1 MKMHR
6 WVSRSFPRVFFKL
19 ARLMKKHV
27 FSLGLMLVAALAF
40 TNCAKQEV
48 INDTPE
54 QPAVSAG
61 VPFELTAGMDT
72 KTEATDAGVIT
83 WKTGDALAV
92 FHAEAGSTTYS
103 KNDKFTFDSGS
114 SFKGELQDGALTA
127 DAYDWYAL
135 YPYYYSIPAPDNIT
149 TGYTTFAASQ
159 TQTGNNSMAHLCGSN
174 VPMYGK
180 ATGVA
185 KDTKPTITMNQAASI
200 IKVHVTN
207 AIDGAIAVTSVAFT
221 APVNIVGNYFINFAG
236 AQPSFTETGTPKE
249 TATLTVKEGDTIA
262 KNGTADFYIVVKP
275 FEAAANDEITVS
287 VNGYKKT
294 IELASAVTFAPGKI
308 KTINFNY
315 DKVIPV
321 FQAAFYE
328 LASSIA
334 AGDEIIFAS
343 GKTGSV
349 QVMKQF
355 DGTSNNYKTESAN
368 VTAGK
373 IYSTEPMG
381 IYTVAKSGDDYT
393 FFDYRR
399 ETYLN
404 ATNTTSSNYLKE
416 SDDVDEYAKFSVE
429 FSDDTPT
436 VKCTG
441 KASRNILKY
450 NTSGMFSCYSS
461 GQNPVYIYKKVV
473 TKAVSSITVT
483 TAPTKTD
490 YTVGEELDMTGA
502 VITATYD
509 DATTGDVTALVST
522 DAEEVLAH
530 AGNNK
535 AVTVSFMGKTATF
548 NVNVAKGEAG
558 LSFAKTAYTVSVNAD
573 FATPV
578 LANPHG
584 LTVTYSSSDD
594 DLVLVDEN
602 TGEIAIGNTAG
613 GPVTITASTTGNAD
627 YNAGSASYTITISA
641 TPVNATLN
649 VDFESAVSAYTDWT
663 ITNLASQQT
672 NAGVTAHGGSYFGST
687 NGKASGSIQTKN
699 KIAKP
704 QSIVFY
710 ISKTSTNT
718 TASSWIVEVSTNGT
732 DWTQVGDKQ
741 SASADITKGEW
752 TEVSRDLSSY
762 ANVYVRVRYDGTTA
776 TRCIDDITL
785 TYLN

>member
-1 MKMHR
+1 
-6 WVSRSFPRVFFKL
+6 
-19 ARLMKKHV
+19 MKKL
-27 FSLGLMLVAALAF
+27 FITWGFVAAALTLF
-40 TNCAKQEV
+40 SCTKQEV

-61 VPFELTAGMDT
+61 VPFELSAGMDT
-72 KTEATDAGVIT
+72 KTQATDAGVIT
-83 WKTGDALAV
+83 WAEGDKLSV
-92 FHAEAGSTTYS
+92 FHAEAETTNYS
-103 KNDKFTFDSGS
+103 KNDAFTFEEGS
-114 SFKGELQDGALTA
+114 SFKGTLQDGELTA

-135 YPYYYSIPAPDNIT
+135 YPYYSTIPSPANT
-149 TGYTTFAASQ
+149 TKGYTTFAASQ
-159 TQTGNNSMAHLCGSN
+159 TQTGNSSKAHLCGSN

-180 ATGVA
+180 ATGVS
-185 KDTKPTITMNQAASI
+185 KNVKPVITMDQAASV

-207 AIDGAIAVTSVAFT
+207 ALEDDLTVTSVAFT
-221 APVNIVGNYFINFAG
+221 APANIVGNYFINFAG
-236 AQPSFTETGTPKE
+236 AQPSFTETGTPKK

-315 DKVIPV
+315 DKVVPV
-321 FQAAFYE
+321 FQAAYYE

-368 VTAGK
+368 VTANK

-404 ATNTTSSNYLKE
+404 ATNTTGSNYLKE

-429 FSDDTPT
+429 FSGDTPT

-441 KASRNILKY
+441 KSSRNILRY

-461 GQNPVYIYKKVV
+461 GQNPVYIYKKVD

-509 DATTGDVTALVST
+509 DETTGDVTAFVST

-535 AVTVSFMGKTATF
+535 AVTVSYMGKTATF

-558 LSFAKTAYTVSVNAD
+558 LAYAKMAYTVSVNAD

-578 LANPHG
+578 LTNPHG
-584 LTVTYSSSDD
+584 LSVTYSSSDE

-602 TGEIAIGNTAG
+602 TGDVVIGSTAG

-627 YNAGSASYTITISA
+627 YNAGSASYTITITDS
-641 TPVNATLN
+641 
-649 VDFESAVSAYTDWT
+649 VDYSIVYTST
-663 ITNLASQQT
+663 ITLSTTGGTSASAAKVVIDAVEY
-672 NAGVTAHGGSYFGST
+672 NAIKAGTSSKAGAVKLTVPSGATKLHVHMAGWNGESVKIKVTPTEKIDST
-687 NGKASGSIQTKN
+687 NPVSLTADSGVAGTTPFTLSGEGSDYYFAIDLKSITTDTELT
-699 KIAKP
+699 
-704 QSIVFY
+704 F
-710 ISKTSTNT
+710 
-718 TASSWIVEVSTNGT
+718 TASSGKRFLIWGVNAE
-732 DWTQVGDKQ
+732 
-741 SASADITKGEW
+741 
-752 TEVSRDLSSY
+752 
-762 ANVYVRVRYDGTTA
+762 
-776 TRCIDDITL
+776 
-785 TYLN
+785 

>member
-6 WVSRSFPRVFFKL
+6 WVSRSFPKVFFKL

-48 INDTPE
+48 INGTPE

-207 AIDGAIAVTSVAFT
+207 SLDADLTVTSVSFT
-221 APVNIVGNYFINFAG
+221 AQQDIVGNFFINFAG
-236 AQPSFTETGTPKE
+236 AQPSFTKTGTPKT
-249 TATLTVKEGDTIA
+249 TATLTVKEGNPIA
-262 KNGTADFYIVVKP
+262 KAGTADFYIVVKP

-287 VNGYKKT
+287 VNGLEKT

-308 KTINFNY
+308 KTVNFNFDQSVFMWDLTTNSY
-315 DKVIPV
+315 SSASANQVTWNHIKAQMVADKASATTDANNYLGGDANNRTSSRFYKNSILTITPSTGVLISKVEAEATSESYANALKNSVWTNATAEVDGTKITITPTNGESAFFATLGGTVGLSGVTV
-321 FQAAFYE
+321 FYTD
-328 LASSIA
+328 LVVKNVVSIA
-334 AGDEIIFAS
+334 
-343 GKTGSV
+343 
-349 QVMKQF
+349 
-355 DGTSNNYKTESAN
+355 
-368 VTAGK
+368 
-373 IYSTEPMG
+373 
-381 IYTVAKSGDDYT
+381 
-393 FFDYRR
+393 
-399 ETYLN
+399 
-404 ATNTTSSNYLKE
+404 
-416 SDDVDEYAKFSVE
+416 
-429 FSDDTPT
+429 
-436 VKCTG
+436 
-441 KASRNILKY
+441 
-450 NTSGMFSCYSS
+450 
-461 GQNPVYIYKKVV
+461 
-473 TKAVSSITVT
+473 VT
-483 TAPTKTD
+483 TPPTKTD
-490 YTVGEELDMTGA
+490 YKVGETLDMSGA

-509 DATTGDVTALVST
+509 DATTDDVTAYVTT
-522 DAEEVLAH
+522 DAAEVLNH
-530 AGNNK
+530 AGDAK
-535 AVTVSFMGKTATF
+535 LVTVTFEGKTATF
-548 NVNVAKGEAG
+548 NVNVAKGDAD
-558 LSFAKTAYTVSVNAD
+558 LSYSIPSYSVLVGAD

-578 LANPHG
+578 LTNPHG

-602 TGEIAIGNTAG
+602 KGDVVIGSKAG

-627 YNAGSASYTITISA
+627 YNAGSASYTITITDSVDYSTVYTSNVTLSTTGGASA
-641 TPVNATLN
+641 SSAKVVIDDVEYNAIKAGTGSKAGAVKLTVPSGATILHVHMAGWNGESVEIKVTPTEKI
-649 VDFESAVSAYTDWT
+649 D
-663 ITNLASQQT
+663 
-672 NAGVTAHGGSYFGST
+672 ST
-687 NGKASGSIQTKN
+687 NPVSLTADSGVAGTTPFTLSGEGSDYYFAIDL
-699 KIAKP
+699 
-704 QSIVFY
+704 QSITTDTELTF
-710 ISKTSTNT
+710 
-718 TASSWIVEVSTNGT
+718 TASSGKRFLIWGVNAE
-732 DWTQVGDKQ
+732 
-741 SASADITKGEW
+741 
-752 TEVSRDLSSY
+752 
-762 ANVYVRVRYDGTTA
+762 
-776 TRCIDDITL
+776 
-785 TYLN
+785 